1 MKPRCG
7 GGVVYFLVIAM
18 TLVVRISQYVGIDDA
33 LGIDIGTIFT
43 LSVQIGCFGL
53 LPVLGWWIIVGGARK
68 DTLRTLPRTFG
79 IVKCSKRD
87 LGRVLVITLPA
98 LLLTGLAANA
108 WYNFLSLTGFD
119 TGGSSSTVQTVPALI
134 SDIVLSAVLP
144 AVFEELVHRGEL
156 IATYRDSGGKAVLV
170 SALLFA
176 LMHQNILQLAHTFL
190 LGAVLAAVVWCSG
203 SVLPAMLVHF
213 FNNFV
218 SVISGYDG
226 LVPVFGVIG
235 DATSWLYGTVP
246 GMAVLC
252 VLAVASA
259 LLIAVVLRRMR
270 YDAVREGRL
279 PAAPFFSAAEGA
291 LPLHRDVLLWTVT
304 GIGVAAML
312 FSLSWGYL

>member
-7 GGVVYFLVIAM
+7 GGIVYFLVIAM

-108 WYNFLSLTGFD
+108 WY
-119 TGGSSSTVQTVPALI
+119 
-134 SDIVLSAVLP
+134 
-144 AVFEELVHRGEL
+144 
-156 IATYRDSGGKAVLV
+156 

-176 LMHQNILQLAHTFL
+176 LMHQNILQLAHTLL

-235 DATSWLYGTVP
+235 DVTSWLYGTVP

-304 GIGVAAML
+304 GIGVATML

>member
-1 MKPRCG
+1 MPAR
-7 GGVVYFLVIAM
+7 AA
-18 TLVVRISQYVGIDDA
+18 A
-33 LGIDIGTIFT
+33 LS
-43 LSVQIGCFGL
+43 SVSVTPI
-53 LPVLGWWIIVGGARK
+53 
-68 DTLRTLPRTFG
+68 TFRA
-79 IVKCSKRD
+79 KE
-87 LGRVLVITLPA
+87 
-98 LLLTGLAANA
+98 ANRA
-108 WYNFLSLTGFD
+108 
-119 TGGSSSTVQTVPALI
+119 GSVST
-134 SDIVLSAVLP
+134 AVLP

-176 LMHQNILQLAHTFL
+176 LMHQNILQLAHTLL

-304 GIGVAAML
+304 GIGVATML